1 MSNVYRLQVFAS
13 EIKAS
18 QKDASRKYQVLQC
31 GLHAETFVVGE
42 IRVYGDLAKEPIQP
56 GDYFAEFNWGKGF
69 GDNAGQLIPR
79 LVGLNPAPRGA
90 ASKPAQAPA
99 A

>member
-13 EIKAS
+13 EEKAS
-18 QKDASRKYQVLQC
+18 KSDATRKYQVLQC

-42 IRVYGDLAKEPIQP
+42 IRVYGELAKTPILP
-56 GDYFAEFNWGKGF
+56 GDYIAEFNWGKGF
-69 GDNAGQLIPR
+69 GDNAGQLVPR

-90 ASKPAQAPA
+90 APKPVAPSA
-99 A
+99 